1 MEFAIHSTVQE
12 VVMMPSLFAAEQ
24 EAEPVD
30 LGKSEFFQQF
40 LQRRGGGQAIEKAV
54 RKAQDGNKIITCHNG
69 GWLCFLDYP
78 LLRAASDIL
87 LIPAPGLFSL
97 SSVLPISLPHRS
109 QWNVLPPTAD
119 VGVEVG
125 QPQEGHGGTLAWIS
139 LFKKNPPSNSGYLI
153 HIISWSR
160 HQSKP
165 LRISVSRPYLLCTIL
180 MKFLHGISSG
190 IVWIISCVEGL

>member
-69 GWLCFLDYP
+69 G
-78 LLRAASDIL
+78 
-87 LIPAPGLFSL
+87 
-97 SSVLPISLPHRS
+97 
-109 QWNVLPPTAD
+109 
-119 VGVEVG
+119 
-125 QPQEGHGGTLAWIS
+125 
-139 LFKKNPPSNSGYLI
+139 
-153 HIISWSR
+153 
-160 HQSKP
+160 
-165 LRISVSRPYLLCTIL
+165 
-180 MKFLHGISSG
+180 
-190 IVWIISCVEGL
+190 